1 MKNPKIS
8 IVTVCYNSEKH
19 LEECIQSV
27 VNQTYEN
34 KEYIIID
41 GGSTDG
47 TLDIINKYKDKLSYF
62 VSEPDRG
69 ISDAFNKGINVA
81 TGDLI
86 EILNSDDFMMPN
98 VLQRVADE
106 YEDGID
112 LIRGYCIIWNEKLN
126 TKNELHPT
134 NRFGVP
140 PFGAVICHES
150 SFISKERYKK
160 VGEYKVNYKYM
171 MDLDL
176 FVRMHKDKS
185 LKSKI
190 IDVCVITFRTGGAS
204 SSSAFMLE
212 DERKRLVLD
221 NGGSWFS
228 AFIFIVYH
236 RVKYALK
243 RTIYLLRGW
252 IKRLH

>member
-1 MKNPKIS
+1 MKKPKIS
-8 IVTVCYNSEKH
+8 IITVCYNSQEH

-27 VNQTYEN
+27 VNQTYTN

-47 TLDIINKYKDKLSYF
+47 TLTIINKYKDKIDYF

-69 ISDAFNKGINVA
+69 ISDAFNKGIKVA

-86 EILNSDDFMMPN
+86 EILNSDDFMMPD

-106 YEDGID
+106 YEEGMD

-126 TKNELHPT
+126 TKRELHPT
-134 NRFGVP
+134 NRFSVP
-140 PFGAVICHES
+140 PFGAIICHES
-150 SFISKERYKK
+150 SFISKERYRK
-160 VGEYKVNYKYM
+160 VGEYNIDYKYV

-176 FVRMHKDKS
+176 FVRMYKDKS
-185 LKSKI
+185 LRSKI

-204 SSSAFMLE
+204 SSSAFLLE
-212 DERKRLVLD
+212 KERKRLVIE
-221 NGGSWFS
+221 NGGTLFS
-228 AFIFIVYH
+228 ALSYIVYH
-236 RVKYALK
+236 RVKYVIK
-243 RTIYLLRGW
+243 ITINSLRGW
-252 IKRLH
+252 IRK